1 MSWFFL
7 LLVTVVFDSVII
19 LVQKIWTLKGTH
31 NSMVSGALYQVV
43 TGIFFLAIAI
53 ATHNLNLNLG
63 VEGVVIIVA
72 STALF
77 TLSATLWFYALQRVP
92 ASTATIVMSTRT
104 IFVLVLGFVL
114 LGESVTLRQFAGM
127 TLIMAGVVY
136 SQYKDTLN
144 FKLAFVGVLVCN
156 AFVASL
162 ANIVDRIATKSINLY
177 TYLALAFLFPGLVML
192 LIQRVS
198 HRKLHFH
205 LDRDYA
211 LHILMIAVLF
221 VISAAAYLTGLSIAP
236 STGLVVFVNQ
246 TKVVLTVILAVLFLH
261 ERGRAQQKV
270 ISSVFCLIGL
280 YLLN

>member
-1 MSWFFL
+1 MSWFTL
-7 LLVTVVFDSVII
+7 LLATVVIDSVII
-19 LVQKIWTLKGTH
+19 LAQKKWAMRKSH
-31 NSMVSGALYQVV
+31 NSMITGALYQVV
-43 TGIFFLAIAI
+43 TGLFFLVVAI

-63 VEGVVIIVA
+63 VGGALIIIA

-92 ASTATIVMSTRT
+92 ATTATIVMSTRT

-127 TLIMAGVVY
+127 TLIMTGVVY
-136 SQYKDTLN
+136 SQYKDKLN
-144 FKLAFVGVLVCN
+144 FKLTFIGILVLN

-162 ANIVDRIATKSINLY
+162 ANIVDRVATKSINLY
-177 TYLALAFLFPGLVML
+177 TYLALAFLLPGLIML
-192 LIQRVS
+192 LIQKIS
-198 HRKLHFH
+198 HQKLILH
-205 LDRDYA
+205 LSRDYV
-211 LHILMIAVLF
+211 LHIVVIAILF
-221 VISAAAYLTGLSIAP
+221 VVSASAYLAGLSIAP

-261 ERGRAQQKV
+261 ERGRARQKM

>member
-1 MSWFFL
+1 MSWFTL
-7 LLVTVVFDSVII
+7 LLATVVIDSVII
-19 LVQKIWTLKGTH
+19 LAQKKWTLQESH
-31 NSMVSGALYQVV
+31 SSMVSGALYQIV
-43 TGIFFLAIAI
+43 TGIFFIMVAA
-53 ATHNLNLNLG
+53 ATHNLNLNIGLTG
-63 VEGVVIIVA
+63 ILIVIA

-77 TLSATLWFYALQRVP
+77 TLSATLWFYAIQRVP
-92 ASTATIVMSTRT
+92 ATTATIVMSTRT

-127 TLIMAGVVY
+127 TLIMMGVVY
-136 SQYKDTLN
+136 SQYKDKLN
-144 FKLAFVGVLVCN
+144 FKLTFVGILILN

-162 ANIVDRIATKSINLY
+162 ANIVDRVATKSINLY

-198 HRKLHFH
+198 HRKLNLH
-205 LDRDYA
+205 LDRNYV
-211 LHILMIAVLF
+211 LHIVIMATLF
-221 VISAAAYLTGLSIAP
+221 VVSASAYITGLSIAP

-261 ERGRAQQKV
+261 ERGHARQKV
-270 ISSVFCLIGL
+270 ISSVLCLIGL